1 MTVDHSFTSSQVG
14 PAMFSVR
21 LFGRQ
26 LSVLVGVVTLFA
38 GGAIAQPV
46 SLIARQNQPT
56 QLADGI
62 YLFGESPQPHQT
74 GHGYIVFEVS
84 NQQVRGAF
92 YLPNS
97 SFDCFVGTVGD
108 QQLDVTVEATYDDE
122 TYPAHVD
129 LFSFYSLDHVSSG
142 DRAILSAC
150 HAN

>member
-1 MTVDHSFTSSQVG
+1 
-14 PAMFSVR
+14 MFSVR

-129 LFSFYSLDHVSSG
+129 LFSFYSLDHVSPG